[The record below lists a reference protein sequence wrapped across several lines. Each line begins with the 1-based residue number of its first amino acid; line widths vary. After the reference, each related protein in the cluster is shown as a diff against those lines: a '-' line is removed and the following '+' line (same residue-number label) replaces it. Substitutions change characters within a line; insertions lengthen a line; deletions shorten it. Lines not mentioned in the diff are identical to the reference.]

1 MLFRS
6 HLYEGMRSGDVTVAL
21 RRWKRPTVSE
31 GGTLRSPVGVLHID
45 ELTVIEPDD
54 ITPADAVA
62 AGYATTD
69 EVVSSLPTGD
79 GRQLYRIRFHVVGDD
94 PRIALR
100 SRTELDESERQRIDA
115 QLDRWDGASD
125 DGPWTRQL
133 LDLISRHPGRRSADL
148 AERLAIDQPRLKRR
162 VRQLKNLGLTESLE
176 TGYRLAPRGAAYRSA
191 TGAEG

>member
-6 HLYEGMRSGDVTVAL
+6 HLSEGMRSGDVTVAF

-62 AGYATTD
+62 AGYASTD
-69 EVVSSLPTGD
+69 EVVSSLPAGD
-79 GRQLYRIRFHVVGDD
+79 GRQLYRIRFHLVGDD

-100 SRTELDESERQRIDA
+100 SRSQLSDA
-115 QLDRWDGASD
+115 ELDRWDLASD

-133 LDLISRHPGRRSADL
+133 LELIARHPGQRSADL
-148 AERLAIDQPRLKRR
+148 AERLALDQPRLKRR

-176 TGYRLAPRGAAYRSA
+176 TGYRLAPRGIAYRGAS
-191 TGAEG
+191 GAEH